1 MNFVDSF
8 FKVPLPMDRN
18 TMARRPFLKRSPE
31 PTVDTDEL
39 LSTSKKS
46 SRKSRRL
53 RLSKLKKTMAKAFG
67 NAFNK
72 SRDNSPLRI
81 TKKSSTGSV
90 RSRADSLSIGSPIG
104 RAFAKKIN
112 GAKDVIMRT

>member
-1 MNFVDSF
+1 
-8 FKVPLPMDRN
+8 
-18 TMARRPFLKRSPE
+18 MAN
-31 PTVDTDEL
+31 
-39 LSTSKKS
+39 
-46 SRKSRRL
+46 
-53 RLSKLKKTMAKAFG
+53 AFG

-104 RAFAKKIN
+104 RAIAKKIN
-112 GAKDVIMRT
+112 GAKDVIMRTQDNTEPVEPFPLKDWEIQHKFAPKITQQVN